1 MAATL
6 RNRGPDDSGEWAD
19 EPNGVALAH
28 RRLSVVDLSAEGR
41 CPMVSASGRYVITYN
56 GEVYNFALLRRELET
71 AGHTFR
77 GQSDTEVIL
86 AAIDQWGA
94 DRAIDRFE
102 GMFAFALW
110 DRAERQLLL
119 ARDRVGIKPL
129 FVYQAG
135 GVVAFASELRALRQH
150 PAFVP
155 ELDRGALLAYLRY
168 RYVPAPGTIYRG
180 AAKLPPGHVLR
191 ISNPAQPLP
200 SPRPYWSAIEAA
212 ARGLAD
218 PLAGSAEEIAG
229 ELAALLRRVVGA
241 HMLSDVPLG
250 AFLSGGVDSSVV
262 VALMQSQS
270 NRPVKTFSI
279 GTAARGHDESAS
291 AAAVARRIG
300 TDHTALCVGAQDALE
315 VVPTL
320 ADMFDEPFADASQIP
335 TYLVSRLARHAVTV
349 SLSGDGGDELFGG
362 YTRHQWVPRLWR
374 GGARMPPALRRSLQA
389 GVRVLAPESWNRI
402 FAAVEPMLP
411 RAARIRLAGDKLH
424 KIAGLRDFSSPDSVY
439 RAVASTHGDPE
450 RLLTTTGPQAPD
462 HLLAALN
469 AIPLSDQVDRMML
482 CDLMTYLPDDILT
495 KLDRCSMAVSLEG
508 RVPLLDHRLVEF
520 AWRVPQRVKWYDG
533 RGKWPL
539 RQVLYRFV
547 PRELVDRPKTG
558 FDVPLDAW
566 LRGPLRSWAERLL
579 DPDRLRRVGLF
590 DPSAVQQL
598 LGEHLSRR
606 RNRRDELWAL
616 LMFEAWRERWDPA
629 IG

>member
-1 MAATL
+1 
-6 RNRGPDDSGEWAD
+6 
-19 EPNGVALAH
+19 
-28 RRLSVVDLSAEGR
+28 
-41 CPMVSASGRYVITYN
+41 MVSASGRYVITYN
-56 GEVYNFALLRRELET
+56 GEVYNFAGLRRELEA

-86 AAIDQWGA
+86 AAIEQWGA
-94 DRAIDRFE
+94 DRAIDRLE

-110 DRAERQLLL
+110 DRVERQLLL

-135 GVVAFASELRALRQH
+135 GVVAFASELKALRQH

-168 RYVPAPGTIYRG
+168 RYVPAPDTIYRG
-180 AAKLPPGHVLR
+180 ATKIPPGHILR
-191 ISNPAQPLP
+191 ISNPAQSLP
-200 SPRPYWSAIEAA
+200 SPRPYWSAIDAA
-212 ARGLAD
+212 TRGLAN
-218 PLAGSAEEIAG
+218 PLNGSAAEIAD
-229 ELAALLRRVVGA
+229 ELATLLGSVVGA

-279 GTAARGHDESAS
+279 GSAARGHDETVE
-291 AAAVARRIG
+291 AAAVAKRIG
-300 TDHTALCVGAQDALE
+300 TDHTALCVDAKEALE

-320 ADMFDEPFADASQIP
+320 AEMFDEPFADASQIP
-335 TYLVSRLARHAVTV
+335 TYLVSRLARQAVTV

-374 GGARMPPALRRSLQA
+374 GGARMPAALRRSLQA
-389 GVRVLAPESWNRI
+389 GVRALAPGSWNRI

-411 RAARIRLAGDKLH
+411 RAARIRLVGDKLH
-424 KIAGLRDFSSPDSVY
+424 TVAGVRDFSSPDSVY
-439 RAVASTHGDPE
+439 RALASTHDDPE

-558 FDVPLDAW
+558 FDVPLDEW
-566 LRGPLRSWAERLL
+566 LRGPLRPWAERLL
-579 DPDRLRRVGLF
+579 DPDRLRRAGLF
-590 DPSAVQQL
+590 DPPAVQQL
-598 LGEHLSRR
+598 LAEHLSRR

-616 LMFEAWRERWDPA
+616 LMFEAWRERWDPM